1 MKLPNKI
8 FTYQESS
15 ISKFPIVLNIIVQHG
30 NISISDL
37 YNNTNRYFGDITEFL
52 ETIECLY
59 ALGKI
64 TYNFELRKI
73 NNVI

>member
-15 ISKFPIVLNIIVQHG
+15 ISKFPIVINIIAQYG

-37 YNNTNRYFGDITEFL
+37 YNNTNRYFGDITEFF